1 MTQNEAIREQLA
13 GFLTGGK
20 AHMTLLESVKNF
32 PPTAINN
39 FPPNVT
45 YTFWHLLEHIRLTQR
60 DIIDFI
66 IDPHYK
72 EPHWPED
79 YWPTKTAQAS
89 SDQWNTTIALYEAD
103 VQQMVE
109 IVKNPDYDLFAKIP
123 HGDGQTILREA
134 LLIIDHN
141 AYHIGEFSILRQV
154 EKNWK

>member
-1 MTQNEAIREQLA
+1 M
-13 GFLTGGK
+13 
-20 AHMTLLESVKNF
+20 
-32 PPTAINN
+32 
-39 FPPNVT
+39 
-45 YTFWHLLEHIRLTQR
+45 LEHIRLTQR

-79 YWPTKTAQAS
+79 YWPTKTTQAS

-103 VQQMVE
+103 VELMVE
-109 IVKNPDYDLFAKIP
+109 IVKNPDYDFFAKIP

-134 LLIIDHN
+134 LLIIDHS
-141 AYHIGEFSILRQV
+141 AYHIGEFAILRQI